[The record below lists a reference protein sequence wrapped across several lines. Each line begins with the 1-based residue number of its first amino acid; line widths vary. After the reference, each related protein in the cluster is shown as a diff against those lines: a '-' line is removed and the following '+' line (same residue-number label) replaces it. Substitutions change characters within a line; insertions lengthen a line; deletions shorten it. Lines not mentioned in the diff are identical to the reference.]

1 LEFRDVAAKLAQPTP
16 PVVRVNPKV
25 DLYDSEEKEILLF
38 DDGIQVKEP
47 KAKRQSPSKQ

>member
-1 LEFRDVAAKLAQPTP
+1 LEFSRMYAKLAQPTP

-38 DDGIQVKEP
+38 DDGIQVKSQ
-47 KAKRQSPSKQ
+47 KS